1 MFETMQDRRWFFLLL
16 IFVVLLAISFAFIQ
30 STSFPQGLLAPNN
43 LSQPTF
49 LGGDT
54 PETNQPVVSAE
65 KDAAGQEIGKWKRFE
80 VIYNNDSW
88 NGNPFDLEFSGVF
101 THVPSGRKVTQL
113 GFYAGNNI
121 WKLYFM
127 PDELGEWT
135 FTTSSTDPD
144 LDGKTGSF
152 SCVASNLA
160 GPLVASGNR
169 WMLKDS
175 GKVISPIMLATREW
189 FKRTDT
195 DEGIEDFIQWSK
207 DTAGATIIG
216 TTLVYFTQDQS
227 EIPYVKGKEGIE
239 FNIPMWD
246 RLNSH
251 YDMLRD
257 QGLGFYIMFYSDD
270 EESPNTHNIT
280 PRSPEEM
287 RLFRYVIAR
296 FSAYPIVMWDTGI
309 DIGETRSDEWIDW
322 FATWF
327 KQNDPWQHAVSSR
340 TGGGSGGKFPDSAN
354 YYSDGAADL
363 PNRATMVEDWRS
375 RQVPIAYTDRWREYY
390 VRSDFDANKIRT
402 AAWQVALSG
411 GSAVYFGGDD
421 YDGYLGESYAQD
433 LTAASQL
440 GYRTK
445 FLKEQIE
452 DLGLLDPHDER
463 LTSGSGAILSANPGV
478 EYIAYDINGGT
489 IGIDL
494 TNDPGSFGAMWLNP
508 RTGDMIELE
517 SVNGGSEYS
526 ISTPDDGDWVLYLKK
541 MLNRKKICTNSL
553 FSASAVSAA
562 MRSITRGELTGF
574 LTFLPLT
581 VRC

>member
-1 MFETMQDRRWFFLLL
+1 MFETMQDRRWLILL
-16 IFVVLLAISFAFIQ
+16 IIIVALLAMSFAFLLN
-30 STSFPQGLLAPNN
+30 TDFPQDLLAPNN
-43 LSQPTF
+43 LSQSAF
-49 LGGDT
+49 LDEDT
-54 PETNQPVVSAE
+54 PQTNVAAVSPE
-65 KDAAGQEIGKWKRFE
+65 KQATGQEIGKWKRFE
-80 VIYNNDSW
+80 VVYNNDSW
-88 NGNPFDLEFSGVF
+88 SDNPFDLEFSGVF

-135 FTTSSTDPD
+135 FTTTSPDPD

-152 SCVASNLA
+152 SCVPSDLP
-160 GPLVASGNR
+160 GPLVAKDDR

-175 GKVISPIMLATREW
+175 GRVISPIMLATREW

-195 DEGIEDFIQWSK
+195 DEGIDDFIQWSRN
-207 DTAGATIIG
+207 TAGATIIG

-227 EIPYVKGKEGIE
+227 EIPYVKGLEGIE

-251 YDMLRD
+251 FDMLRD
-257 QGLGFYIMFYSDD
+257 QGMGFYIMFYSDD
-270 EESPNTHNIT
+270 EESPNIHNIT

-287 RLFRYVIAR
+287 RLFRYAIAR
-296 FSAYPIVMWDTGI
+296 LSSYPIVMWDTGI

-327 KQNDPWQHAVSSR
+327 TENDPWQHAVSSR
-340 TGGGSGGKFPDSAN
+340 TGGGSFGKFPATAN

-363 PNRATMVEDWRS
+363 PDRATMVEDWRS
-375 RQVPIAYTDRWREYY
+375 RQVPTAYTDRWREYY

-411 GSAVYFGGDD
+411 GSAVYFGGND

-433 LTAASQL
+433 LEAAPQL
-440 GYRTK
+440 GYRTR
-445 FLKEQIE
+445 FLKEQIA
-452 DLGLLDPHDER
+452 DQSRLSPHDEL
-463 LTSGSGAILSANPGV
+463 LTSGSGAMLSANPGV
-478 EYIAYDINGGT
+478 EYLVYDVNGGT

-494 TNDPGSFGAMWLNP
+494 TNDPGSFGALWLNP
-508 RTGDMIELE
+508 RTGDVIPFDEI
-517 SVNGGSEYS
+517 GGGDQVS
-526 ISTPDDGDWVLYLKK
+526 ITTPDDGDWVLYLQK
-541 MLNRKKICTNSL
+541 MLNRKKICANSFL
-553 FSASAVSAA
+553 SASAVSATLK
-562 MRSITRGELTGF
+562 SISRGELTGF